1 MVIKIYNN
9 IIMAPVKC
17 GSRYLDKVWES
28 ERTEYIHYQYLKFP
42 KVKYIVIREPMSHLI
57 TALHTETVGFI
68 NEFGRRDDFYHQLN
82 DFINVDGATHWCV
95 PFYEYLYYYR
105 NKYGEDIEVVKLEN
119 LTELL
124 KNLGHNIQ
132 YVPEEYHF
140 KKYEKWWSKED
151 LFKMLKEMYPKE
163 INWLIDKVET
173 QKIYYEKLLNNE
185 ININLRGNIL

>member
-82 DFINVDGATHWCV
+82 DFISVDGATHWCV